1 MKHFAGSKGGAGV
14 AQWLISLMPAH
25 RVYCEPFLG
34 RGVVMNTKAPAAV
47 NIGIDYDAGVIADY
61 ARRRRQLELTRPAGT
76 GQPETAIVHGN
87 SLALLQALKVESDW
101 LLYCDPP
108 YLLSTRSC
116 KRSYYHRELLTEKVH
131 GILLSVLT
139 RLPGMVMI
147 SGYWSELY
155 AARLDGWRTSSFW
168 TVNRRGRRVQ
178 EWVWMNYAAGG
189 KLHDA
194 SFVGN
199 GFTDRQRIRRK
210 AGRWQRKFLAMPD
223 HERQAVL
230 DSLLTVP
237 AAIARAGIDG
247 SGKGGHLLLDA
258 GRPVSA

>member
-1 MKHFAGSKGGAGV
+1 MKHFVGSKGGAGI

-34 RGVVMNTKAPAAV
+34 RGVVMSTKAPAAI

-61 ARRRRQLELTRPAGT
+61 VRRRRQSELTRPAGT
-76 GQPETAIVHGN
+76 GQPEMAIVHGN
-87 SLALLQALKVESDW
+87 ALALLGYLKVESDW

-116 KRSYYHRELLTEKVH
+116 KRSYYGREMLTEKEH
-131 GILLSVLT
+131 GILLSLLT
-139 RLPGMVMI
+139 RLPGMVMV
-147 SGYWSELY
+147 SGYWSKLY
-155 AARLDGWRTSSFW
+155 AARLEGWRTSSFW
-168 TVNRRGRRVQ
+168 TVNRRGKRVQ
-178 EWVWMNYAAGG
+178 EWVWMNYAAGRM
-189 KLHDA
+189 LHDA
-194 SFVGN
+194 RFVGN

-210 AGRWQRKFLAMPD
+210 AGRWQRKFLAMPA

-237 AAIARAGIDG
+237 AAIDG
-247 SGKGGHLLLDA
+247 NGKDGHL
-258 GRPVSA
+258 

>member
-1 MKHFAGSKGGAGV
+1 MKHFVGSKGGAGI

-34 RGVVMNTKAPAAV
+34 RGVVMNTKSPAAV

-61 ARRRRQLELTRPAGT
+61 VRRCRQTEATRRACPVWTDLA
-76 GQPETAIVHGN
+76 ETAIVHGN
-87 SLALLQALKVESDW
+87 ALAILPVLRVESDW

-116 KRSYYHRELLTEKVH
+116 KRSYYRHELLTEKEH

-168 TVNRRGRRVQ
+168 TVNRRGKRVQ

-189 KLHDA
+189 KLHD
-194 SFVGN
+194 SRFVGN

-210 AGRWQRKFLAMPD
+210 AGRWQRKFLAMHD

-230 DSLLTVP
+230 DSFWLCP
-237 AAIARAGIDG
+237 RA
-247 SGKGGHLLLDA
+247 
-258 GRPVSA
+258 

>member
-1 MKHFAGSKGGAGV
+1 
-14 AQWLISLMPAH
+14 
-25 RVYCEPFLG
+25 
-34 RGVVMNTKAPAAV
+34 MNTKSPAAI

-61 ARRRRQLELTRPAGT
+61 ARRRRQSEMTRPAGT

-108 YLLSTRSC
+108 YLLSTLGKS
-116 KRSYYHRELLTEKVH
+116 KRIYYGRGLLTEKEH
-131 GILLSVLT
+131 GILLSLLT

-147 SGYWSELY
+147 SGYQSELY
-155 AARLDGWRTSSFW
+155 AERLKGWRTSSFW
-168 TVNRRGRRVQ
+168 TVDRRGRQRQ
-178 EWVWMNYAAGG
+178 EWVWMNYASGG

-194 SFVGN
+194 RFVGN

-237 AAIARAGIDG
+237 AGIDG
-247 SGKGGHLLLDA
+247 NGLTGPGAGRRVAASGKQLPDDLSANGVITGGKQ
-258 GRPVSA
+258 VSP